1 MTALFLI
8 SRLNIMRIPRIYHP
22 ESLKNQSTCQL
33 SEDAANHVGRVL
45 RMTEGEQIE
54 LFDGSNHIYP
64 AKIIE
69 ASKKAV
75 KVEILGCELS
85 DKESNF
91 IDSFRAGYFTWRS
104 NGIYIQKSVELGR

>member
-8 SRLNIMRIPRIYHP
+8 SKDSILCVFQEFIIQNP
-22 ESLKNQSTCQL
+22 LKNQSTCQL

-69 ASKKAV
+69 ASKKPLKWTFLV
-75 KVEILGCELS
+75 V
-85 DKESNF
+85 N
-91 IDSFRAGYFTWRS
+91 
-104 NGIYIQKSVELGR
+104 